1 MIPLMG
7 MPSMEPWLLAATGVS
22 VLNAVMLGAL
32 TTVWVR
38 NYRTFGTPMT
48 AGLAAFGALLCAEN
62 LVAVYFYLSTR
73 MLYSGDPVAQ
83 RTVVI
88 LRTLEL
94 LAVGFL
100 TYVTMR

>member
-1 MIPLMG
+1 MKPPPPPRRRAG
-7 MPSMEPWLLAATGVS
+7 AGPSVPCARPVTG
-22 VLNAVMLGAL
+22 
-32 TTVWVR
+32 
-38 NYRTFGTPMT
+38 
-48 AGLAAFGALLCAEN
+48 GLAACGALLLAEN

-83 RTVVI
+83 KTVVV

-100 TYVTMR
+100 TYVTMQ